1 MRIDLN
7 LKIAHDFLPLESLSN
22 HSYYQLHSYS
32 FLWKYLKAES
42 SKDIGKTGN
51 FSSSQFIIH
60 RLQNSMWTLKN
71 PKAFRGRATNKDGK
85 WPWNESVP
93 SPKAERHSSVF
104 CFFTRQIFFSIYIWG
119 DKAYTGTFLLEW
131 PLWKP
136 VPRAFSEALFVRAK
150 TRKSNHPPMKF
161 CAVIR
166 NLFLRVNDRNDSFT
180 YCHHFIWQIFLNIS
194 TGLIGRV
201 YNSSTFRFWDKFW
214 VPMPA
219 LPLIKLWDPRPVI
232 SSLGCYFLT
241 GKMSK
246 MIHSS

>member
-7 LKIAHDFLPLESLSN
+7 LKIAYDFLPLESLSN
-22 HSYYQLHSYS
+22 HLYYQLQLQ
-32 FLWKYLKAES
+32 FPLKILKKAES

-85 WPWNESVP
+85 WPWNESAHAL
-93 SPKAERHSSVF
+93 PKGRKSLK
-104 CFFTRQIFFSIYIWG
+104 FFLFFYKIDFFSSIYIWG
-119 DKAYTGTFLLEW
+119 DKAYTGTFLLEG

-150 TRKSNHPPMKF
+150 TRKSNYPLMKF

-166 NLFLRVNDRNDSFT
+166 NLFKS
-180 YCHHFIWQIFLNIS
+180 
-194 TGLIGRV
+194 
-201 YNSSTFRFWDKFW
+201 
-214 VPMPA
+214 
-219 LPLIKLWDPRPVI
+219 
-232 SSLGCYFLT
+232 
-241 GKMSK
+241 
-246 MIHSS
+246 